1 MRNEKEI
8 PLGQF
13 LAHNTARVSPARF
26 SPSMHRAW
34 SKAIKEWKNIWRWL
48 SRAERCLQHNL
59 PSSVLF
65 PSHPLMMAVEYSIGV
80 TNRFGALNFDDE
92 DLEDFQPK
100 KEKIKVKEES
110 HEDRPKKQDKK
121 TAKQQSKET
130 KPAST
135 KKDFVNEDSRR
146 GGTYVKDLFSPC
158 NVECTCFCTVTPSCC
173 QTTCVLFILSI
184 YPCLVLYLYCL

>member
-1 MRNEKEI
+1 
-8 PLGQF
+8 
-13 LAHNTARVSPARF
+13 
-26 SPSMHRAW
+26 
-34 SKAIKEWKNIWRWL
+34 
-48 SRAERCLQHNL
+48 
-59 PSSVLF
+59 
-65 PSHPLMMAVEYSIGV
+65 MMAVEYSIGV

-146 GGTYVKDLFSPC
+146 GGTYVEDLFSPC

-173 QTTCVLFILSI
+173 QTTCVLFIFSI
-184 YPCLVLYLYCL
+184 YPFLVLYLYCFKFQTSRKLPKYNSVDDVMKYVVSILFMKAINYSFSRELNRRSFAFNSRCVHISHR